1 MSDSTSYVQRFLL
14 DDLDIRG
21 AIVKL
26 DDVWRAL
33 LENRDYP
40 PAVRDLLGATGAIT
54 TVIGGNLKQ
63 PGRLTVQ
70 LQGHG
75 PVSLLVVDITEAL
88 NLRGYAKASP
98 EAAGKA
104 GIGELLGDGQL
115 LLSLDMPELRHPYQ
129 SYVPIDGDTIAEVFE
144 HYLTQSEQQPAA
156 LHTAC
161 SAGAAACLFLQKL
174 PDADKKDPDGWDR
187 ITRLAATLRDE
198 ELLGLPADEILTRLF
213 HQETVRLFDA
223 REVSHHWPHDW
234 DKVRNMLRALG
245 RAELDA
251 MLAEHGEI
259 LIHDDLSNHE
269 YRLGPDEVAALFA
282 EPPAEPPAEGRTL
295 H

>member
-1 MSDSTSYVQRFLL
+1 MSDFSSYVQRFLL

-104 GIGELLGDGQL
+104 GIAELLGDGQL

-129 SYVPIDGDTIAEVFE
+129 SFVPIDGNTVAEVFE

-161 SAGAAACLFLQKL
+161 SGSAAACLFLQKL

-187 ITRLAATLRDE
+187 ITRLAATLRDD
-198 ELLGLPADEILTRLF
+198 ELLGLPVDEILTRLF

-223 REVSHHWPHDW
+223 REVSPQWPHDW
-234 DKVRNMLRALG
+234 DKVRNMLLALG
-245 RAELDA
+245 REDVYASLK
-251 MLAEHGEI
+251 EHGAI
-259 LIHDDLSNHE
+259 VIHDELSNHE
-269 YRLGPDEVAALFA
+269 YRFTKSAIDELFS
-282 EPPAEPPAEGRTL
+282 RTPETPKTV

>member
-26 DDVWRAL
+26 DDVWRPSSKTATTPRRARPAR
-33 LENRDYP
+33 RDG
-40 PAVRDLLGATGAIT
+40 RHHH
-54 TVIGGNLKQ
+54 VIGGNLKQ
-63 PGRLTVQ
+63 PGRLTMQ

-75 PVSLLVVDITEAL
+75 PVSLLVVDITETL
-88 NLRGYAKASP
+88 NLRGYAKASA

-104 GIGELLGDGQL
+104 GIAELLGDGQL

-129 SYVPIDGDTIAEVFE
+129 SFVPIDGNTIAEIFE

-161 SAGAAACLFLQKL
+161 SGRAACLFLQKL

-187 ITRLAATLRDE
+187 ITRLAATLRDD
-198 ELLGLPADEILTRLF
+198 ELLGLPPTRSSPASS
-213 HQETVRLFDA
+213 TRKPCASSTPA
-223 REVSHHWPHDW
+223 RSPTT
-234 DKVRNMLRALG
+234 
-245 RAELDA
+245 
-251 MLAEHGEI
+251 
-259 LIHDDLSNHE
+259 
-269 YRLGPDEVAALFA
+269 GPTTGTRCAPCCAPWAAPSSTRCSPSTA
-282 EPPAEPPAEGRTL
+282 RS
-295 H
+295 